1 MISMVDYRGP
11 PGNQGLGLHGVA
23 RCSVWWISQKA
34 TVIQDGGLQGR
45 PRYSGWWIRGEA
57 PGVYV
62 VDYRGFHMF
71 SMVD

>member
-34 TVIQDGGLQGR
+34 TVI
-45 PRYSGWWIRGEA
+45 
-57 PGVYV
+57 
-62 VDYRGFHMF
+62 
-71 SMVD
+71 